1 MNARET
7 VSLVFIKQLKT
18 FLSIVWKKVYIA
30 FSLDSRSVVPRC
42 LFKINSKL
50 QYIQYI
56 KIYQLTIILNK
67 NYVSNLF

>member
-42 LFKINSKL
+42 
-50 QYIQYI
+50 
-56 KIYQLTIILNK
+56 
-67 NYVSNLF
+67 